1 MKEKEKK
8 FKDYIRAIED
18 LNKNIGMFNHET
30 DALKLLDEWYKDLKK
45 VRIEFFEFFK
55 RNIK

>member
-30 DALKLLDEWYKDLKK
+30 DALQLLDEYYKDLKK